1 VCLGLSKRI
10 KCSLP
15 WPGGDV
21 YLPES
26 PTKCL
31 VFLPLGESSPPTR
44 RHARHLWLFW
54 GELSSRAAK
63 IIRHGHGCCCWWSVC
78 SAQFGSVWEKRS
90 EIQEVS
96 AGRGVRHSNAD
107 AVLYILFIYRKIEH
121 LCVPKRECECEC
133 VRVSGGFQIGI
144 GRGIRVYPL
153 HQHSF
158 K

>member
-1 VCLGLSKRI
+1 
-10 KCSLP
+10 
-15 WPGGDV
+15 
-21 YLPES
+21 
-26 PTKCL
+26 
-31 VFLPLGESSPPTR
+31 
-44 RHARHLWLFW
+44 
-54 GELSSRAAK
+54 
-63 IIRHGHGCCCWWSVC
+63 
-78 SAQFGSVWEKRS
+78 
-90 EIQEVS
+90 VS